1 MSDKSN
7 LFLIIF
13 IIFVLV
19 AVYFWYTQFRD
30 VNVETTVS
38 SPGEHQLL
46 GREFVLLINKLRAI
60 TIDAGFFSDE
70 RFMSLKDLTPVIE
83 MPEKV
88 GRDNPFSSY
97 VFW

>member
-7 LFLIIF
+7 LFLVIF
-13 IIFVLV
+13 IVFVLV
-19 AVYFWYTQFRD
+19 SVYFWYTQFRD
-30 VNVETTVS
+30 VSMEATIS
-38 SPGEHQLL
+38 SSSEHQLL

-70 RFMSLKDLTPVIE
+70 KFLLLKDLTPTIE

-88 GRDNPFSSY
+88 GRDNPFSPITN
-97 VFW
+97 